1 MKLQDNRQLN
11 TKKTVL
17 QSYNVCLLF
26 SRAIIVT
33 FEMCFIVKHPAFPGH
48 EGDAKA
54 DINVNHKPNRLQ
66 SRRATSTKIT
76 LLVMMVMPKLGAG
89 RG

>member
-1 MKLQDNRQLN
+1 
-11 TKKTVL
+11 
-17 QSYNVCLLF
+17 
-26 SRAIIVT
+26 
-33 FEMCFIVKHPAFPGH
+33 MCFIVKHPAFPGH

-66 SRRATSTKIT
+66 PRRATSTKIT